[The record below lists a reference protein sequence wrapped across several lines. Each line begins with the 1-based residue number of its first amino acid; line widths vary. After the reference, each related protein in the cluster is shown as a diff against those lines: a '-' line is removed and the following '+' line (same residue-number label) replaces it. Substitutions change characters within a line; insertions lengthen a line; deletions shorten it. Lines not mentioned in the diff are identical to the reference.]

1 MTLHARRYTQDVVN
15 QFSAQGTPIDVLQVG
30 NEINDGLLW
39 PVGQI
44 SVNGLAPVSQL
55 LHSAIDGART
65 ASGASAAT
73 KTLVHLANGWDWAA
87 LDAFF
92 SGVFVP
98 GALAESDVDLIGVS
112 FYPFYD
118 DRATF
123 AALKTALANAAAAW
137 GKGLVVAETNWPASC
152 PDGSVSEPTIPLS
165 TSGQSTWTWD
175 VKEVLDGLPD
185 GLGQGICEWRR
196 SCL

>member
-1 MTLHARRYTQDVVN
+1 MTPRARRYTQDVVN

-92 SGVFVP
+92 SGVF
-98 GALAESDVDLIGVS
+98 EIG
-112 FYPFYD
+112 
-118 DRATF
+118 RAH
-123 AALKTALANAAAAW
+123 
-137 GKGLVVAETNWPASC
+137 V
-152 PDGSVSEPTIPLS
+152 
-165 TSGQSTWTWD
+165 
-175 VKEVLDGLPD
+175 
-185 GLGQGICEWRR
+185 
-196 SCL
+196 